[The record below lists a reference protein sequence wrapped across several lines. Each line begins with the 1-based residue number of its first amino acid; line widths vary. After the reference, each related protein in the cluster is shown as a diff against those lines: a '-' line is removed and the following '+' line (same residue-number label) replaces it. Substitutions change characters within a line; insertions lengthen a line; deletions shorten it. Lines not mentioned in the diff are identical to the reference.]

1 MCRLQIQ
8 RCRRENIFDMGFM
21 DPTIIN
27 EKLLR
32 DSPKE
37 TLDNIYALLDKQHYK
52 NFILLPYNFK
62 WAFTVFQ

>member
-1 MCRLQIQ
+1 
-8 RCRRENIFDMGFM
+8 MGFM

-62 WAFTVFQ
+62 WVFTVFQ